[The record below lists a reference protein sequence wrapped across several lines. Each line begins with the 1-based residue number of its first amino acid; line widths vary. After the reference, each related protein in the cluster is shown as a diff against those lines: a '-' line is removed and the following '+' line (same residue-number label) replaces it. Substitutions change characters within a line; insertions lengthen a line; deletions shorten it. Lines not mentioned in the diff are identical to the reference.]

1 MSKDIKQFS
10 CSGKSRQHRICEIV
24 VGLQD
29 ADFPEVV
36 AALYPYLGL
45 DNFEG

>member
-10 CSGKSRQHRICEIV
+10 SSGKSRQHRICGVV

-36 AALYPYLGL
+36 AALYAIPGIGPL
-45 DNFEG
+45 